1 MYFYKDNMESKNK
14 NNMKNHLDF
23 LEKEGFL
30 RDIIVIEY
38 QYDHLITLE
47 KELIIKFLISK
58 IDTKYYDLIKDV
70 VDLKNLK
77 SNDLLDLLNKEKEMN
92 IEL

>member
-1 MYFYKDNMESKNK
+1 MESKNK

-38 QYDHLITLE
+38 QYDHLIT
-47 KELIIKFLISK
+47 
-58 IDTKYYDLIKDV
+58 
-70 VDLKNLK
+70 
-77 SNDLLDLLNKEKEMN
+77 
-92 IEL
+92 